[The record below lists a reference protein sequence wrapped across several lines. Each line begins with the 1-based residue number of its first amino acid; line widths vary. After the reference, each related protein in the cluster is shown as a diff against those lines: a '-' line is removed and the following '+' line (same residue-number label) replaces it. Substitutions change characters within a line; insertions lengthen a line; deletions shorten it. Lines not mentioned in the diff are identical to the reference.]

1 MTVMKDFVRNPAR
14 PEGCIA
20 ESYLAE
26 ECVQFC
32 NDFLKKTTN
41 VQEKT
46 DRNVEYENSSIL
58 EGRPIPAGTS
68 ICLSETE
75 KNIAHM
81 AVIQNMAALDSF
93 VE

>member
-1 MTVMKDFVRNPAR
+1 M
-14 PEGCIA
+14 
-20 ESYLAE
+20 
-26 ECVQFC
+26 QFC